1 MPFERVTFC
10 LLCLNVVIFV
20 DGRKFMT
27 VIVVLMC
34 LIILKQLLLMMS
46 ALTFSPTVSV

>member
-1 MPFERVTFC
+1 MPFDRVTFC
-10 LLCLNVVIFV
+10 LLCLIVVIFV

-34 LIILKQLLLMMS
+34 LIILKQLFLMMS
-46 ALTFSPTVSV
+46 ALAFAPAVV